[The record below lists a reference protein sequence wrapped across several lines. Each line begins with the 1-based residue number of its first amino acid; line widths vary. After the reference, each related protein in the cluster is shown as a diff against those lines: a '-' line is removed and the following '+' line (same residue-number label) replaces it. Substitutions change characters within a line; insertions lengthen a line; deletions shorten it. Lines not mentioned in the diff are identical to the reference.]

1 VKLPDT
7 PSKSPETLSEI
18 LDRWT
23 ARQAEWARLRVQL
36 DGAALAGD
44 VVADLEKIARD
55 EQADELTLTAAA
67 AISGY
72 STEHLGRLLRAGT
85 IPNAGRKHSPRI
97 RRSDLPL
104 RPKRRVAHSNGA
116 SYDVLTDARSL
127 RVRR

>member
-1 VKLPDT
+1 M
-7 PSKSPETLSEI
+7 KSPEALSEI
-18 LDRWT
+18 LERWT

-44 VVADLEKIARD
+44 IIADLEQIARD

-72 STEHLGRLLRAGT
+72 STEHLGRLLRDGT

-97 RRSDLPL
+97 RRSDLPI
-104 RPKRRVAHSNGA
+104 RPKRRVAHANGA